1 MAPVEHFF
9 FLGALLFTVGLI
21 TVIIKRNAVMVLIGI
36 ELMLNAANLNLVAF
50 NRINNTPD
58 NGNMFALF
66 VMVVAV
72 CEVAVGLAII
82 LRVYRYYQTVAPD
95 EVSDLKD

>member
-50 NRINNTPD
+50 NRINSTPD